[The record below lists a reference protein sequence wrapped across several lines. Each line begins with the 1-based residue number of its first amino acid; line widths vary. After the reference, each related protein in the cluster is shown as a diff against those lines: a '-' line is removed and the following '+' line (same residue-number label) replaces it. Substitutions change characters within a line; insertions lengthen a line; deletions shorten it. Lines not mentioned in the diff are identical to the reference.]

1 MCYYVS
7 ERRLYV
13 MYGKRLR
20 ELRIK
25 DGLSQAEFAKQ
36 FDTAPSTIST
46 YETETREP
54 SLDFLQAV
62 IKKYNVSYD
71 WLFGETAKTD
81 YRSFFISDDFDDFA
95 DYIATGYTPE
105 EAEKMLATSIERYG
119 KMILRLHY
127 DDRRKVEQ
135 YVKELREQGEYD

>member
-1 MCYYVS
+1 
-7 ERRLYV
+7 

-20 ELRIK
+20 ELRINA
-25 DGLSQAEFAKQ
+25 GLSQAEFAEQ
-36 FDTAPSTIST
+36 FDTAPSTISS

-54 SLDFLQAV
+54 PFDFLEAV
-62 IKKYNVSYD
+62 TKKYNVSYG
-71 WLFGETAKTD
+71 WLFGENNKTD
-81 YRSFFISDDFDDFA
+81 YRSMFISDDFDDFA
-95 DYIATGYTPE
+95 DYISMGYTPD

-135 YVKELREQGEYD
+135 YVKELREQGEY